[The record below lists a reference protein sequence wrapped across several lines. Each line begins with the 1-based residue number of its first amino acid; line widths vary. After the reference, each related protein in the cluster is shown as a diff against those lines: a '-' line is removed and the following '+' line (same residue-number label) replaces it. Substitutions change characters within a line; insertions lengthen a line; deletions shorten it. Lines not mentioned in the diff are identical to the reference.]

1 MSAVVDNGKFT
12 ATAGGW
18 GWFLGGDG
26 SGVWLGR
33 EVLRAVLADLDGLG
47 PATMLTA
54 RVATEL
60 GVSPEE
66 LTPSA
71 LTGAVYGG
79 VPAHGAGRFAH
90 CAASAPGDAVAT
102 DLPDRAATAL
112 AASTR
117 AMLTRVEPGAPTV
130 LAGSVACS
138 PAMVQRLRDLLPENL
153 SLAPNGLVGALTLA
167 LRAAGHVVDATLR
180 ADLVVALNGARR
192 AFSSRGSG
200 SRAWPGM
207 GTADK
212 PDGSGCFL
220 RQWRWIVGFA
230 VRGLAG
236 VGRPALTG
244 CRVARCRP
252 CGPCWAN
259 TWAGAFAPLAQ
270 ICGTDT
276 AARTRTA

>member
-71 LTGAVYGG
+71 LTGAVYGD

-102 DLPDRAATAL
+102 DLLDRAATAL

-138 PAMVQRLRDLLPENL
+138 PAMVQRLRDLLPENR
-153 SLAPNGLVGALTLA
+153 SLAPNRLVGALTLA

-180 ADLVVALNGARR
+180 ADLVVALNGAR
-192 AFSSRGSG
+192 
-200 SRAWPGM
+200 
-207 GTADK
+207 
-212 PDGSGCFL
+212 
-220 RQWRWIVGFA
+220 
-230 VRGLAG
+230 
-236 VGRPALTG
+236 PA
-244 CRVARCRP
+244 C
-252 CGPCWAN
+252 
-259 TWAGAFAPLAQ
+259 Q
-270 ICGTDT
+270 
-276 AARTRTA
+276 

>member
-12 ATAGGW
+12 ATAGVW

-54 RVATEL
+54 RVATDL

-71 LTGAVYGG
+71 LTGAVYGD

-102 DLPDRAATAL
+102 DLLDRAAIAL

-153 SLAPNGLVGALTLA
+153 SLAPNGLVGARPA
-167 LRAAGHVVDATLR
+167 GRRAQSPPWPPPHPHLPCRQPAPGLDATVQR
-180 ADLVVALNGARR
+180 WRR
-192 AFSSRGSG
+192 TRGSTAAPRRTGWNWPTGSSARAGRSSSSTASPATASSGSTTG
-200 SRAWPGM
+200 SRPRS
-207 GTADK
+207 
-212 PDGSGCFL
+212 PP
-220 RQWRWIVGFA
+220 
-230 VRGLAG
+230 
-236 VGRPALTG
+236 PATG
-244 CRVARCRP
+244 
-252 CGPCWAN
+252 
-259 TWAGAFAPLAQ
+259 
-270 ICGTDT
+270 
-276 AARTRTA
+276 